1 MIWSV
6 ALAAG
11 LGAVTLIGVSDLGG
25 PDPVVVGAG
34 PRGRLPSS
42 AMLVTI
48 VRGLR
53 RPDPFLDPR
62 LFRSLTF
69 SSAALVSLLTGFA
82 FATAIIGGAVFVD
95 RVLYGGPDDQRLAL
109 GALAAATAVGA
120 LVSGLRGPGP
130 VPAARDPRRAA
141 AQRGRARPDVE
152 LVARRWRSPR
162 SRPCSAP
169 SGSASG

>member
-1 MIWSV
+1 V
-6 ALAAG
+6 F
-11 LGAVTLIGVSDLGG
+11 GV
-25 PDPVVVGAG
+25 
-34 PRGRLPSS
+34 
-42 AMLVTI
+42 LVTI

-82 FATAIIGGAVFVD
+82 FAAAIIGGAVFVD

-120 LVSGLRGPGP
+120 LVSGVGVGALSLRR
-130 VPAARDPRRAA
+130 VAVVRA
-141 AQRGRARPDVE
+141 
-152 LVARRWRSPR
+152 VAT
-162 SRPCSAP
+162 
-169 SGSASG
+169 